1 MTKTNI
7 IAAALLAAM
16 AAVSCGHTSGDG
28 HDHGPAEEKTEKDAH
43 AGHDHDGF
51 IEMTPDQIRVGG
63 VVTSIIADSTFSETV
78 TASGRVVA
86 PEGSQGVVSAKVSGI
101 VSFTIPSLAV
111 GTPVKAGQTLFT
123 ISAKGLE
130 QSSGR
135 LETATASL
143 EQAERNLKR
152 AEELVKDN
160 LVTRTEYEQAKA
172 DYARALAESK
182 GSAVRAAAG
191 SLAASSPVS
200 GFVTALS
207 VKPGQFVQQGEQLAT
222 VSQNRRL
229 MLRVA
234 LRESQA
240 SSLASVSDAVITVPS
255 LGDRTFRLSDYGMR
269 VVSSPASTA
278 SSTHY
283 VPVFLEFDNPGLLR
297 DGNVAQ
303 VTLRGDSRQGVASVP
318 KEALI
323 EEMGVYYLFTAVKKH
338 PGMFERIPVAIGT
351 SDGERVEI
359 LNGLAPGAEVVVRGV
374 GSVRRAENSGALP
387 PGHTH

>member
-63 VVTSIIADSTFSETV
+63 VATSIIADSTFSETV

-160 LVTRTEYEQAKA
+160 LVTRTEYEQTKA

-234 LRESQA
+234 LSESQA

-303 VTLRGDSRQGVASVP
+303 VTLRGENRQGVASVP

>member
-28 HDHGPAEEKTEKDAH
+28 HEHGPVEEKTEKDAH

-63 VVTSIIADSTFSETV
+63 VATSIIADSTFSETV

-234 LRESQA
+234 LSESQA

-338 PGMFERIPVAIGT
+338 PGMFERIPVAIGA

>member
-63 VVTSIIADSTFSETV
+63 VATSIIADSTFSETV

-182 GSAVRAAAG
+182 GTAVRAAAG

-234 LRESQA
+234 LSESQA

-338 PGMFERIPVAIGT
+338 PGMFERIPVAIGA

>member
-200 GFVTALS
+200 GFVTAMS

-234 LRESQA
+234 LSESQA

-283 VPVFLEFDNPGLLR
+283 VPVFMEFDNPGLLR

-303 VTLRGDSRQGVASVP
+303 VTLRGGTRSGVASVP

-338 PGMFERIPVAIGT
+338 PGMFERIPVAIGA

>member
-28 HDHGPAEEKTEKDAH
+28 HEHGPVEEKTEKDAH

-63 VVTSIIADSTFSETV
+63 VATSIIADSTFSETV

-234 LRESQA
+234 LSESQA

>member
-28 HDHGPAEEKTEKDAH
+28 HEHGPAEEKTEKDAH

-63 VVTSIIADSTFSETV
+63 VATSIIADSTFSETV

-182 GSAVRAAAG
+182 GTAVRAAAG

-234 LRESQA
+234 LSESQA

-338 PGMFERIPVAIGT
+338 PGMFERIPVAIGA

>member
-1 MTKTNI
+1 M
-7 IAAALLAAM
+7 
-16 AAVSCGHTSGDG
+16 
-28 HDHGPAEEKTEKDAH
+28 
-43 AGHDHDGF
+43 
-51 IEMTPDQIRVGG
+51 
-63 VVTSIIADSTFSETV
+63 
-78 TASGRVVA
+78 
-86 PEGSQGVVSAKVSGI
+86 
-101 VSFTIPSLAV
+101 
-111 GTPVKAGQTLFT
+111 
-123 ISAKGLE
+123 
-130 QSSGR
+130 
-135 LETATASL
+135 
-143 EQAERNLKR
+143 
-152 AEELVKDN
+152 
-160 LVTRTEYEQAKA
+160 
-172 DYARALAESK
+172 
-182 GSAVRAAAG
+182 
-191 SLAASSPVS
+191 S

-234 LRESQA
+234 LSESQA

-338 PGMFERIPVAIGT
+338 PGMFERIPVAIGA

>member
-63 VVTSIIADSTFSETV
+63 VATSIIADSTFSETV

-234 LRESQA
+234 LSESQA

-283 VPVFLEFDNPGLLR
+283 VPVFLEFDNLGLLR

-303 VTLRGDSRQGVASVP
+303 VTLRGENRQGVASVP

-338 PGMFERIPVAIGT
+338 PGMFERIPVAIGA

>member
-63 VVTSIIADSTFSETV
+63 VATSIIADSTFSETV

-234 LRESQA
+234 LSESQA

-338 PGMFERIPVAIGT
+338 PGMFERIPVAIGA

>member
-63 VVTSIIADSTFSETV
+63 VATSIIADSTFSETV

-234 LRESQA
+234 LSESQA

-303 VTLRGDSRQGVASVP
+303 VTLRGENRQGVASVP

-338 PGMFERIPVAIGT
+338 PGMFERIPVAIGA

>member
-130 QSSGR
+130 QSSHHH
-135 LETATASL
+135 
-143 EQAERNLKR
+143 
-152 AEELVKDN
+152 
-160 LVTRTEYEQAKA
+160 
-172 DYARALAESK
+172 
-182 GSAVRAAAG
+182 
-191 SLAASSPVS
+191 
-200 GFVTALS
+200 
-207 VKPGQFVQQGEQLAT
+207 
-222 VSQNRRL
+222 
-229 MLRVA
+229 
-234 LRESQA
+234 
-240 SSLASVSDAVITVPS
+240 VIQP
-255 LGDRTFRLSDYGMR
+255 LQR
-269 VVSSPASTA
+269 
-278 SSTHY
+278 
-283 VPVFLEFDNPGLLR
+283 FL
-297 DGNVAQ
+297 
-303 VTLRGDSRQGVASVP
+303 
-318 KEALI
+318 
-323 EEMGVYYLFTAVKKH
+323 
-338 PGMFERIPVAIGT
+338 
-351 SDGERVEI
+351 
-359 LNGLAPGAEVVVRGV
+359 
-374 GSVRRAENSGALP
+374 
-387 PGHTH
+387 

>member
-63 VVTSIIADSTFSETV
+63 VATSIIADSTFSETV

-207 VKPGQFVQQGEQLAT
+207 VKPGQFVQQGEPLAT

-234 LRESQA
+234 LSESQA

-303 VTLRGDSRQGVASVP
+303 VTLRGENRQGVASVP

-338 PGMFERIPVAIGT
+338 PGMFERIPVAIGA

>member
-28 HDHGPAEEKTEKDAH
+28 HEHGPAEEKTEKDAH

-63 VVTSIIADSTFSETV
+63 IVTSIIADSTFSETV

-234 LRESQA
+234 LSESQA

>member
-28 HDHGPAEEKTEKDAH
+28 HEYGPAEEKTEKDAH

-63 VVTSIIADSTFSETV
+63 VATSIIADSTFSETV

-234 LRESQA
+234 LSESQA

-303 VTLRGDSRQGVASVP
+303 VTLRGENRQGVASVP

-338 PGMFERIPVAIGT
+338 PGMFERIPVAIGA

>member
-28 HDHGPAEEKTEKDAH
+28 HEHGPAEEKTEKDAH

-63 VVTSIIADSTFSETV
+63 IVTSIIADSTFSETV

-234 LRESQA
+234 LSESQA

-303 VTLRGDSRQGVASVP
+303 VTLRGENRQGVASVP

-338 PGMFERIPVAIGT
+338 PGMFERIPVAIGA

>member
-234 LRESQA
+234 LSESQA

>member
-63 VVTSIIADSTFSETV
+63 IVTSIIADSTFSETV

-234 LRESQA
+234 LSESQA

-338 PGMFERIPVAIGT
+338 PGMFERIPVAIGA

>member
-207 VKPGQFVQQGEQLAT
+207 VKPGQFVQQGEQRAT

-234 LRESQA
+234 LSESQA

>member
-200 GFVTALS
+200 GFVTAMS

-234 LRESQA
+234 LSESQA

-303 VTLRGDSRQGVASVP
+303 VTLRGERHQGVASVP

-338 PGMFERIPVAIGT
+338 PGMFERIPVAIGA

>member
-28 HDHGPAEEKTEKDAH
+28 HEHDPVEEKTEKDAH

-63 VVTSIIADSTFSETV
+63 VATSIIADSTFSETV

-234 LRESQA
+234 LSESQA

>member
-191 SLAASSPVS
+191 SLAASSPAS

-234 LRESQA
+234 LSESQA

>member
-191 SLAASSPVS
+191 GLAASGPVS

-234 LRESQA
+234 LSESQA

>member
-63 VVTSIIADSTFSETV
+63 VATSIIADSTFSETV

-234 LRESQA
+234 LSESQA

>member
-160 LVTRTEYEQAKA
+160 LVTGTEYEQAKA

-200 GFVTALS
+200 GFVTAMS

-234 LRESQA
+234 LSESQA

-303 VTLRGDSRQGVASVP
+303 VTLRGERRQGVASVP

-338 PGMFERIPVAIGT
+338 PGMFERIPVAIGA

>member
-101 VSFTIPSLAV
+101 VSF
-111 GTPVKAGQTLFT
+111 
-123 ISAKGLE
+123 SAKGVE

-234 LRESQA
+234 LSESQA

>member
-63 VVTSIIADSTFSETV
+63 VATSIIADSTFSETV

-200 GFVTALS
+200 GFVTVLS

-234 LRESQA
+234 LSESQA

>member
-182 GSAVRAAAG
+182 GSAVRAAG

-234 LRESQA
+234 LSESQA

>member
-200 GFVTALS
+200 GFVTAMS

-234 LRESQA
+234 LSESQA

-303 VTLRGDSRQGVASVP
+303 VTLRGERRQGVASVP

-338 PGMFERIPVAIGT
+338 PGMFERIPVAIGA